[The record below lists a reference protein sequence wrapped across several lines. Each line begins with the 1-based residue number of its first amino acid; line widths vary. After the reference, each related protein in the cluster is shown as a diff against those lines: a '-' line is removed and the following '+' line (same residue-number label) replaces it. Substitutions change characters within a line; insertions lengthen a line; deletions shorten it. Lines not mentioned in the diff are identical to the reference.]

1 MTVKK
6 TEAIKERP
14 QRIKPGQKVILTG
27 WIGLDG
33 MLCILDKKREELR
46 RRFAPAFLM
55 QAEVRGRDGK
65 NSSLEEMEM
74 ITESFVFSVGEGG
87 ILAALWNLAKEAGTG
102 ISLDMK
108 KFSILQET
116 IEICELYRLNP
127 YQLRSGG
134 CFLIVTED
142 ESRVVKELSA
152 RGIPAAVIGE
162 LTNNNDKIIQNG
174 EDIRYIDRPAPDELE
189 KIL

>member
-1 MTVKK
+1 M
-6 TEAIKERP
+6 R
-14 QRIKPGQKVILTG
+14 
-27 WIGLDG
+27 
-33 MLCILDKKREELR
+33 
-46 RRFAPAFLM
+46 
-55 QAEVRGRDGK
+55 
-65 NSSLEEMEM
+65 
-74 ITESFVFSVGEGG
+74 
-87 ILAALWNLAKEAGTG
+87 
-102 ISLDMK
+102 
-108 KFSILQET
+108 QET

-134 CFLIVTED
+134 VFLIVTED

>member
-1 MTVKK
+1 MDKGVR
-6 TEAIKERP
+6 A
-14 QRIKPGQKVILTG
+14 GQKIILTG

-33 MLCILDKKREELR
+33 MQVVMDKKERELR
-46 RRFAPAFLM
+46 ERFSRAFLAEIKE
-55 QAEVRGRDGK
+55 QADRVPACPA
-65 NSSLEEMEM
+65 EEMEAL
-74 ITESFVFSVGEGG
+74 TGETVRPVGEGG
-87 ILAALWNLAKEAGTG
+87 IFAALWDLAKEEKTG
-102 ISLDMK
+102 LHVDLK
-108 KFSILQET
+108 KFPVRQET

-134 CFLIVTED
+134 GFLIVTED